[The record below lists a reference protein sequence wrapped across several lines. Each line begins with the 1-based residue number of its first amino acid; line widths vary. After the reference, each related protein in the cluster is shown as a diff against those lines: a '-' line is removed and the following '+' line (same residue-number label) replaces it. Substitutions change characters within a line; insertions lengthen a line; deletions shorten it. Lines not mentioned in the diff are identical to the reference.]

1 MLAKTL
7 RLRPDKGDNA
17 FQAFTRLACL
27 LRPQVGTRLLESF
40 AKLIAQRAGLVALVP
55 GTLPQGALD
64 PQLLLEHVHLAGR
77 IKPSARLVERTEQQ
91 QVDRPARDAEHDER
105 HVHGGRQPVTRR
117 ARQGKRDQADL
128 AYGEQHAQQLLHK
141 PRIAELGY
149 EVEGDDQQIRRQHAQ
164 NGEFQRGHAAPAP
177 IAR

>member
-1 MLAKTL
+1 MLAESL
-7 RLRPDKGDNA
+7 GPRPDKGDNA

-55 GTLPQGALD
+55 GTLPQGVLD

-77 IKPSARLVERTEQQ
+77 IEPSARLVERTEQQ